1 MLCSPASKNQSRQ
14 RSNSVL
20 NVPELCQICRRP
32 QPEHCR
38 LHYHAH
44 VYSLSRRWRN
54 LQHIDNFMNQRFHGN
69 LPRGNPSQRVAVVD
83 ISATTGVIFHKELSV
98 TTLPKFL
105 SGESPLPALRIFVV
119 QDLFPDVIELF
130 GSTFDIDPSFFS
142 AHIYDLDWFSKNSS
156 AANFAPSK
164 STLQEQQFHQFR
176 YLQA

>member
-1 MLCSPASKNQSRQ
+1 
-14 RSNSVL
+14 
-20 NVPELCQICRRP
+20 
-32 QPEHCR
+32 
-38 LHYHAH
+38 
-44 VYSLSRRWRN
+44 
-54 LQHIDNFMNQRFHGN
+54 MNQRFHGN

-176 YLQA
+176 YLQARPLRRIGQPPDRERFHVWDSNLLRNVQLMESCSTQHTIGFSRSQLTAWISPGDDEHSVGK